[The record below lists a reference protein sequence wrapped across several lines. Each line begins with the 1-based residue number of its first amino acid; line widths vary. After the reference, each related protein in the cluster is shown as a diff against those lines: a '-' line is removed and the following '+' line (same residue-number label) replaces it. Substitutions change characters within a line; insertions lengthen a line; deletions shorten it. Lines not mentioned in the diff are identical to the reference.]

1 MLLLHAGHGYLLGS
15 FLSPLTNLRTD
26 EFGGELADRLR
37 FPLAVAAAV
46 RAVWPLELPLGV
58 VLNATDWARGG
69 TTIDDAVATAI
80 AFRGA
85 GVDLVQVVAGQ
96 TVADDRPVYGSG
108 FLTHFSDQI
117 RHEASVA
124 TLVGGYLTSTGEI
137 NSILAAGRADLCILS
152 VRW

>member
-1 MLLLHAGHGYLLGS
+1 MS
-15 FLSPLTNLRTD
+15 I
-26 EFGGELADRLR
+26 
-37 FPLAVAAAV
+37 AV
-46 RAVWPLELPLGV
+46 RAVWPGDRPLGI

-69 TTIDDAVATAI
+69 ATINDAVAAAT
-80 AFRGA
+80 AFRHA

-96 TVADDRPVYGSG
+96 TVPYERPVYGPG

-124 TLVGGYLTSTGEI
+124 TLVGGYLTNSGEI

-152 VRW
+152 ERL